1 MSKKAMISQPM
12 RGKTREQ
19 IEAERAEAIKM
30 LEEEGYEV
38 AETIFDFD
46 KDELAAAGVVNE
58 PLYYL
63 SKSLEAMSKCDAV
76 YFCPGW
82 SDARGCKCEY
92 DAAMRYGLEVE
103 CLDCGKTCG
112 EG

>member
-19 IEAERAEAIKM
+19 IEAERAEAVKM
-30 LEEEGYEV
+30 LEAEGYEV
-38 AETIFDFD
+38 AETIFNFD
-46 KDELAAAGVVNE
+46 EAELAAAGVVNK

-63 SKSLEAMSKCDAV
+63 AKSIEAMSHCDAV

-82 SDARGCKCEY
+82 SDARGCWIEY
-92 DAAMRYGLEVE
+92 EAAKAYGLTLRFAHKPE
-103 CLDCGKTCG
+103 